1 MNERIQYSIGNPSI
15 RLNIPSSMVT
25 AHRIIND
32 LNNVDTTLQS
42 YPSKEFEIRTK
53 SIVYNDNNNDDNT
66 INDNDN
72 HINDNNSE
80 IVTNRLCCMSR
91 ELWTCLLLSSIVI
104 GLPIAIIIMLINLPR
119 LSSQR
124 DTRQQHYILL
134 AFGLPFSCVIIVA
147 ILYAI
152 YSLIRRIRR
161 GPNNSRIWNK
171 SINLR
176 HNSIK
181 SQNSSTSMD
190 EEPKL
195 YSLVTQVM
203 TNQRISLSTPN
214 LSQRIER
221 NHSLQ

>member
-1 MNERIQYSIGNPSI
+1 
-15 RLNIPSSMVT
+15 MVT
-25 AHRIIND
+25 ANRIVHD
-32 LNNVDTTLQS
+32 MNNVDTISIQS
-42 YPSKEFEIRTK
+42 YPSKEFSIPTK
-53 SIVYNDNNNDDNT
+53 SIVYNNNNNNDT
-66 INDNDN
+66 INGDDNN
-72 HINDNNSE
+72 NDNNSE
-80 IVTNRLCCMSR
+80 ILSNRFCCMSR
-91 ELWTCLLLSSIVI
+91 EFWTCLLLSSIVI

-147 ILYAI
+147 LLYGI

-161 GPNNSRIWNK
+161 GPNHSRIWNK
-171 SINLR
+171 SIDFG

-181 SQNSSTSMD
+181 SKNSLTSMD

-203 TNQRISLSTPN
+203 TNQRISISTPN
-214 LSQRIER
+214 ISPKMER
-221 NHSLQ
+221 NYSLQ

>member
-1 MNERIQYSIGNPSI
+1 MQITANSIENPSI
-15 RLNIPSSMVT
+15 RLNISSIVT
-25 AHRIIND
+25 ANRIVHD
-32 LNNVDTTLQS
+32 MNNVDTISIQS
-42 YPSKEFEIRTK
+42 YPSKEFSIPTK
-53 SIVYNDNNNDDNT
+53 SIVYNNNNNNDT
-66 INDNDN
+66 INGDDNN
-72 HINDNNSE
+72 NDNNSE
-80 IVTNRLCCMSR
+80 ILSNRFCCMSR
-91 ELWTCLLLSSIVI
+91 EFWTCLLLSSIVI

-147 ILYAI
+147 LLYGI

-161 GPNNSRIWNK
+161 GPNHSRIWNK
-171 SINLR
+171 SIDFG

-181 SQNSSTSMD
+181 SKNSLTSMD

-203 TNQRISLSTPN
+203 TNQRISISTPN
-214 LSQRIER
+214 ISPKMER
-221 NHSLQ
+221 NYSLQ

>member
-1 MNERIQYSIGNPSI
+1 
-15 RLNIPSSMVT
+15 MVT
-25 AHRIIND
+25 GAHHHIIHHD
-32 LNNVDTTLQS
+32 LNNVDTISIQS
-42 YPSKEFEIRTK
+42 YPSKEIHQK
-53 SIVYNDNNNDDNT
+53 SIVYNNNDDNT
-66 INDNDN
+66 INIDDNNN
-72 HINDNNSE
+72 HHNNSE
-80 IVTNRLCCMSR
+80 IISNRFCCMSR
-91 ELWTCLLLSSIVI
+91 EFWTCFLLSSIVI

-147 ILYAI
+147 LLYGI

-161 GPNNSRIWNK
+161 GPNHSRNWNK
-171 SINLR
+171 SIDLR

-181 SQNSSTSMD
+181 SKNSLTSMD

-203 TNQRISLSTPN
+203 TNQRISLSTLNISPPPPPPN
-214 LSQRIER
+214 EQRII
-221 NHSLQ
+221 HLQ